1 MVHTGAMTRSRA
13 LDWAI
18 GALGM
23 LLLLILLAVALWFIV
38 SDPVGDSDATPT
50 SVPTASGS
58 NVPPSDLGKDETWLG
73 EIDVRSNVVVLPDSS
88 LLDVE
93 AEGYGVR
100 SGPAGVVME
109 RLEVRATVPFADI
122 EAELGGNTRVRAAK
136 NGQASVQRKGEVLG
150 REFSVMATGTVEAK
164 NGLLVVE
171 PLSID
176 IGGPEV
182 LSKVVAA
189 AVRRFVTIEQP
200 VAGLPENLILRDVTV
215 EKDGFRVELTG
226 QDVVL
231 SEG

>member
-1 MVHTGAMTRSRA
+1 MTRSRA

-23 LLLLILLAVALWFIV
+23 LLLLILVAVVLWFIV
-38 SDPVGDSDATPT
+38 SDPVDDSDATPT
-50 SVPTASGS
+50 SVPSATGS
-58 NVPPSDLGKDETWLG
+58 DVPPSDLGKDETWLG
-73 EIDVRSNVVVLPDSS
+73 DIDVSSNVVVLPESA

-100 SGPAGVVME
+100 SGPAGVVVE
-109 RLEVRATVPFADI
+109 RLEVRATVPFANI
-122 EAELGGNTRVRAAK
+122 EAELGGDSRVRPAE
-136 NGQASVQRKGEVLG
+136 NGQASVQREGEVLG
-150 REFSVMATGTVEAK
+150 REYSVMATGTVEAK

-182 LSKVVAA
+182 LSRVVAA
-189 AVRRFVTIEQP
+189 AVRQFATIEHP
-200 VAGLPENLILRDVTV
+200 IAGLPENLILQDVAV
-215 EKDGFRVELTG
+215 KKDGFRAELTG

-231 SEG
+231 AEG